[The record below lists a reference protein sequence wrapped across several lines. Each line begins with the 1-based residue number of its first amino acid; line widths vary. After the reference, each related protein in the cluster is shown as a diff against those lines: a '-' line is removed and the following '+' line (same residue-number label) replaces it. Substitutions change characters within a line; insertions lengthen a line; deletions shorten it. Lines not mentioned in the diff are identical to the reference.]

1 MLYFPQSSSSH
12 QALAFLLFLSFFFF
26 FLGET
31 PLKQEEDN
39 CGVLAAPASLPLP
52 AVQTPVQPG
61 HTRELRIRLE
71 SETLIL
77 QAHLVGLA
85 GKHEENWV
93 ATERICPD

>member
-12 QALAFLLFLSFFFF
+12 TQALAFLLF
-26 FLGET
+26 FLGGN
-31 PLKQEEDN
+31 PLKQENN
-39 CGVLAAPASLPLP
+39 CGVLAAPASLPPP

-61 HTRELRIRLE
+61 HSRELRIRLE

-85 GKHEENWV
+85 GKNGENWV